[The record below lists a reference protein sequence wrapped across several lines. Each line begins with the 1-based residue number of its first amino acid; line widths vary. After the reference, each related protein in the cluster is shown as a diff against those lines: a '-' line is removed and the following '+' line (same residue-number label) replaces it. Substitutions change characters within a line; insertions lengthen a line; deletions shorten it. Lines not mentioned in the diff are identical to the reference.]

1 MEIRIFPDTN
11 QLIMY
16 DLIKIVLP
24 PNKSEIMLSESLKKE
39 WNELI
44 KFGCFK
50 KMRNW

>member
-1 MEIRIFPDTN
+1 MEIWIFPAKN
-11 QLIMY
+11 QSIMY

-39 WNELI
+39 RNELI
-44 KFGCFK
+44 IFGYLK